1 MDYAWEV
8 AKKLRDRGVRADV
21 DERNEK
27 MQFKIRASQT
37 QKNSLSIDRWGQGNG
52 RQGCKRASLWPKKK
66 QKPCQWMHL

>member
-8 AKKLRDRGVRADV
+8 AKKLRDRGVRAEV

-37 QKNSLSIDRWGQGNG
+37 QKNSLPIDCW
-52 RQGCKRASLWPKKK
+52 
-66 QKPCQWMHL
+66 